1 MTFSNGLLAAQ
12 KPIDRFKVNVVPD
25 RSAARARSIFIVKAD
40 EQDVPPYSHRLCRKD
55 LKMDQYYLGT
65 VLRHAP
71 GQ

>member
-40 EQDVPPYSHRLCRKD
+40 EQDVPPYSHRLCGRI
-55 LKMDQYYLGT
+55 
-65 VLRHAP
+65 
-71 GQ
+71 